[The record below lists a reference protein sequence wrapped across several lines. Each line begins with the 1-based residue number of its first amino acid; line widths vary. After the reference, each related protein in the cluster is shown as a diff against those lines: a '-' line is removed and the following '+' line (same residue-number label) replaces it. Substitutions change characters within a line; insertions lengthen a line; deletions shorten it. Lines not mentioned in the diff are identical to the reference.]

1 MTAAGRTHAQE
12 GTAAA
17 VQSRRGA
24 HPNPPSSRSHS
35 WSLPL
40 PPSGPES
47 QVGFQK
53 SPRAREA
60 STRMR
65 TGLLALDYFS
75 KACLSLRKKSA

>member
-1 MTAAGRTHAQE
+1 MTAAGRTRDQE
-12 GTAAA
+12 ELEPQCRA
-17 VQSRRGA
+17 VEGPTPTLPAPGPIPGA
-24 HPNPPSSRSHS
+24 SPS
-35 WSLPL
+35 
-40 PPSGPES
+40 PSGPES
-47 QVGFQK
+47 RVGAQK